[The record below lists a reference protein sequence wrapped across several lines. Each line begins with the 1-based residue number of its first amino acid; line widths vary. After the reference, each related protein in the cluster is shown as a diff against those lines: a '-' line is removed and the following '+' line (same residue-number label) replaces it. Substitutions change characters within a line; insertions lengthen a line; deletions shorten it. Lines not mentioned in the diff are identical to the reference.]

1 MTVHFF
7 GSPKKTTVK
16 IKQIRFFENRKKKT
30 NKFFRKMTVHF
41 FGSPKKTTVKIKQIR
56 FFKIRK
62 NINK

>member
-1 MTVHFF
+1 MTFLFF

-41 FGSPKKTTVKIKQIR
+41 FGSPKKTMVKIKQN
-56 FFKIRK
+56 KIF
-62 NINK
+62 